1 MYKGEIEG
9 FPQEVVE
16 KMLYYQEQQGY
27 KRDVTVFE
35 KDKRSGNIY
44 KGFIWYNTP
53 EGVSF
58 WNKIIQQRNF
68 QVFFEK
74 YPKTTYPKVMMVSN
88 EPITAKNP
96 GAPRVVFMEKNG
108 HYIAWLDAKTLKH
121 AEDEYLSMPWKYAKD
136 IITPTIV
143 ELTFK
148 DISEGK
154 GVGIDPSLIRI
165 KECK

>member
-1 MYKGEIEG
+1 MYKGEIKD

-16 KMLYYQEQQGY
+16 KMLYYQERQGF

-35 KDKRSGNIY
+35 KSRTA
-44 KGFIWYNTP
+44 GFMWKYTP
-53 EGVSF
+53 EGESF
-58 WNKIIQQRNF
+58 WREVIRNKNF
-68 QVFFEK
+68 QLFFEK
-74 YPKTTYPKVMMVSN
+74 YPKSAYPKVMMVSDN
-88 EPITAKNP
+88 PITASNE
-96 GAPRVVFMEKNG
+96 GAKRVVFMEKLGCYLTWANATTLTEAESKLQ
-108 HYIAWLDAKTLKH
+108 IA
-121 AEDEYLSMPWKYAKD
+121 YWKYAKD
-136 IITPTIV
+136 ITTPTIV